1 MECSNEDVKHTK
13 KKILYGSVRFLIT
26 CGSPQSRAGAG
37 DESKYKSGVK
47 NKTKQQK
54 RKRKAF
60 IQVAISN
67 FSPSLDLNIQ
77 NLSFLRFDF
86 PFSPLKPPRTERHLA
101 LFNNNNKKRNTEND
115 GLKLLLLTLNMSSNP
130 PLYICGPLHI
140 CSYSDVKCF
149 THQAQCVSAFTVI
162 HVWRKNKVTF
172 NKKKQH
178 GRPQTNLQDHGHPNF
193 FLCSSRVWLWHQ
205 GSTRQL

>member
-1 MECSNEDVKHTK
+1 M
-13 KKILYGSVRFLIT
+13 IT

-47 NKTKQQK
+47 KTKQQK

-86 PFSPLKPPRTERHLA
+86 PFSPLKPPQTERHLA

-172 NKKKQH
+172 NKKKTTWTSPNKFTRSWTILIFSSVLPESGCGIKVQH
-178 GRPQTNLQDHGHPNF
+178 VSCKVEYL
-193 FLCSSRVWLWHQ
+193 S
-205 GSTRQL
+205 